1 MVLRILT
8 WVAKYMRHLSR
19 QIMERRRIRF
29 GELDMHLTRKIQVKS
44 PMQVDVYVCLLLGR
58 ESELEL
64 QTCLI
69 KMLQFGEDIYTLLQ
83 LPWGLRW

>member
-19 QIMERRRIRF
+19 QIMEYRRIRF

-44 PMQVDVYVCLLLGR
+44 IMQMDVYVCCLGDNLDWNYR
-58 ESELEL
+58 P
-64 QTCLI
+64 I
-69 KMLQFGEDIYTLLQ
+69 
-83 LPWGLRW
+83 